1 MNAELELKK
10 IINEIRE
17 DAGRDQVTDILDQ
30 SNLRE
35 DLDFDSLEL
44 AVLTVRLEAR
54 FRVDVFEDGMV
65 QTVGEVLQKISKKA
79 EF

>member
-17 DAGRDQVTDILDQ
+17 DAGRDQVTDIIDQ

-35 DLDFDSLEL
+35 DLEFDSLEL